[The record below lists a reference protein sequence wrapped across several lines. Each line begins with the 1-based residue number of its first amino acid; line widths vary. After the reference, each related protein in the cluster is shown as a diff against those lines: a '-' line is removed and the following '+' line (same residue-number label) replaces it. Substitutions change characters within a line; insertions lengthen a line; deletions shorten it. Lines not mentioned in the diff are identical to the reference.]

1 MAEETAPETT
11 VGETERTEVIRPD
24 GSSCCSGTLPAAER
38 RGPADDYAICGK
50 IGDGGMGV
58 VYLARDRR
66 LGRYVAIKRLND
78 KALADPVLRQ
88 RFLHEARA
96 VAALNHAYIV
106 HIYALGEDTLGPYIV
121 MEYVAGPSQQTEVL
135 QPMMPDGGIPPPR
148 GLTLEQFIAQH
159 GPMTA
164 DEAVT
169 MILKIARTM
178 VYAHSCGVIHRDLK
192 PSNILLDPSYEPKL
206 VDFGLARLVP
216 CPDCTKIEGL
226 TVPGEKLVSL
236 GYSAPELEQDA
247 STSDVRADIYSLG
260 ATLYFLLTGRNPR
273 YYREQDVPTFLREV
287 MRRSLETE
295 REQRYRSAQDF
306 VRALSEAASHGKTV
320 APTIKMTWH
329 CKWCD
334 AVNPVSTKYCAECGW
349 DGSERCLECGAETF
363 VGQQY
368 CPSCGADRRMYEHVA
383 SIMALI
389 DQAWE
394 ERRFERIATIAG
406 RLHGFEPTGPTGR
419 RFLSDAHARVEEAE
433 RRIARRNRLS
443 TLIPNELKAENYE
456 RAKTFIEE
464 FRGLNEDA
472 NVYEEEL
479 RNIPMLIFSRDMVRI
494 RQHIR
499 SRDWASARHL
509 ASGMAAQ
516 YGDMPEYRD
525 IRRQLRRHDIRCE
538 RMRWLWTVCALL
550 VVWVLSMPPAAR
562 LAGGT
567 LSGAAAAFYAPVR
580 GFFALPGIRGA
591 GNFYAGLFGFGSSAA
606 CFAADRDANAA
617 AEPPAEEQLPETAA
631 AARADYNRRLADLE
645 ANRRNARMIL
655 LTQYRQIL
663 ADIRLRQ
670 QELGNYDGVVACDRA
685 IAEYSDS
692 MTVAAPVEGEP
703 ETLERTKRHYRQL
716 YAEHRLR
723 FAQQIVAESRR
734 YLKAQDDLRRTYT
747 QQNDMETAGAISREI
762 DRVRSL
768 ALVAEAERLLE
779 EEGGGRTIA
788 SGVTGIIAPEDAAK
802 LRDLFVTL
810 SAEID
815 AVSHAARER
824 LADLPA
830 RYVSTLN
837 GMKEAYQ
844 RSGDFNAWEAV
855 EIEYKRFRDNPT
867 VTEKDVVAQ
876 PEDLR
881 RTQLAFLDEVHQAH
895 SVRDSAARTIY
906 ADYERRLEEWKVEL
920 TKAGNMELAAA
931 VSEGLRTL
939 RGSRAYRVSFG
950 LSPAPEREAPPV
962 QPAPR
967 RVPRAESSAAAEQ
980 TRSHSAGTDSPPAEP
995 LQPTEQPSAGT
1006 AVPAAPLPAE

>member
-1 MAEETAPETT
+1 MVEETPSEPAP
-11 VGETERTEVIRPD
+11 GEPERTEVIRPD
-24 GSSCCSGTLPAAER
+24 GAPLSGPRPNGAER

-66 LGRYVAIKRLND
+66 LGRYVAIKRLNE
-78 KALADPVLRQ
+78 KALSDPVLRQ

-106 HIYALGEDTLGPYIV
+106 HIYALGEDALGPYIV
-121 MEYVAGPSQQTEVL
+121 MEYVAGPMPQTEVV
-135 QPMMPDGGIPPPR
+135 QPTMPDGGIPPPR
-148 GLTLEQFIAQH
+148 GLTLEQYIAQD

-192 PSNILLDPSYEPKL
+192 PANILLDPSYEPKL
-206 VDFGLARLVP
+206 VDFGLARLVANADSP
-216 CPDCTKIEGL
+216 KVEDL

-334 AVNPVSTKYCAECGW
+334 AVNPVTTKYCAECGW

-383 SIMALI
+383 SIIALI

-394 ERRFERIATIAG
+394 ERHFERIATIAG

-419 RFLSDAHARVEEAE
+419 RFLSDAHARVEEAD

-464 FRGLNEDA
+464 FRGLNEDP

-479 RNIPMLIFSRDMVRI
+479 REIPTLIFNRDMVRI

-499 SRDWASARHL
+499 NRDWASARHL

-525 IRRQLRRHDIRCE
+525 VRRVLRNHDLRRQRLRWI
-538 RMRWLWTVCALL
+538 WVGVAVILIYLL
-550 VVWVLSMPPAAR
+550 SLPPMAR
-562 LAGGT
+562 LAGGVLDGVT
-567 LSGAAAAFYAPVR
+567 AVLYTPVR
-580 GFFALPGIRGA
+580 GFWSLPGLGHA
-591 GNFYAGLFGFGSSAA
+591 GDVYVGLFGYGSVAD
-606 CFAADRDANAA
+606 CFVVETDD
-617 AEPPAEEQLPETAA
+617 AEPDADPESELPEAAA
-631 AARADYNRRLADLE
+631 AARAEYNRVLADLE
-645 ANRRNARMIL
+645 SSRRNARMIL
-655 LTQYRQIL
+655 LTQYRQVL

-685 IAEYSDS
+685 IAEYTEH
-692 MTVAAPVEGEP
+692 MTVAAPAEGDP
-703 ETLERTKRHYRQL
+703 ENLERTKNHYRQL
-716 YAEHRLR
+716 YVEHRLR
-723 FAQQIVAESRR
+723 FVQQIVTETRR
-734 YLKAQDDLRRTYT
+734 YLKTQDDFRRAFT
-747 QQNDMETAGAISREI
+747 QRGDMESAGAVSREI
-762 DRVRSL
+762 DRVR
-768 ALVAEAERLLE
+768 ALPQVIEAERLFA
-779 EEGGGRTIA
+779 EEGGRPVT
-788 SGVTGIIAPEDAAK
+788 SGVTGIVAPDDAAK
-802 LRDLFVTL
+802 IRDIYVSLT
-810 SAEID
+810 AEID
-815 AVSHAARER
+815 VVRREADAR

-855 EIEYKRFRDNPT
+855 EIEYKRFRDDPT
-867 VTEKDVVAQ
+867 VTEANVVQQ

-881 RTQLAFLDEVHQAH
+881 RTQLAFLDELRQVY

-906 ADYERRLEEWKVEL
+906 TDYERRLEEWKVEM

-931 VSEGLRTL
+931 ISKGLDALRT
-939 RGSRAYRVSFG
+939 SREYRIAFG
-950 LSPAPEREAPPV
+950 LSETAEEGENAPAPARTEPRPQPVSAPDA
-962 QPAPR
+962 QSPAP
-967 RVPRAESSAAAEQ
+967 AAAPVPTAPE
-980 TRSHSAGTDSPPAEP
+980 TPAPVAE
-995 LQPTEQPSAGT
+995 
-1006 AVPAAPLPAE
+1006 AAP